1 MTLKSGSVS
10 RGLWKVVISRSPSIL
25 DAKERAPRTISS
37 RNMVRRPRSLSCSPK
52 RTMEPIS
59 SLIWPKVSGDTM
71 TRPSR
76 SVGRRSV
83 VCDDHPS
90 RPTRSI
96 SYLDFEGLI
105 PASRNIYLRFKGL
118 PECGTRSISGCSAL
132 ESCGSHGVY
141 TRAPTPRNAVRCL
154 SEPQSTPRNE
164 DSPRISRSS
173 FERRMCSTV
182 KHADEQAC
190 QRRND
195 PSQLELLQRQH
206 VQYGL

>member
-1 MTLKSGSVS
+1 MTTP
-10 RGLWKVVISRSPSIL
+10 VVL
-25 DAKERAPRTISS
+25 RA
-37 RNMVRRPRSLSCSPK
+37 SLA
-52 RTMEPIS
+52 
-59 SLIWPKVSGDTM
+59 
-71 TRPSR
+71 
-76 SVGRRSV
+76 
-83 VCDDHPS
+83 
-90 RPTRSI
+90 RSI

-195 PSQLELLQRQH
+195 HPSWNCCSGSMLNMASSHGREPPNTVTMLARH
-206 VQYGL
+206 VANDTMATSSTIQKYTRGK

>member
-1 MTLKSGSVS
+1 MVQTRAVGAEVAHFPDTEGVTSSNLVSPTIFLLYVAPSGA
-10 RGLWKVVISRSPSIL
+10 L
-25 DAKERAPRTISS
+25 
-37 RNMVRRPRSLSCSPK
+37 
-52 RTMEPIS
+52 PITRFTVPHC
-59 SLIWPKVSGDTM
+59 LRWQADT
-71 TRPSR
+71 R
-76 SVGRRSV
+76 
-83 VCDDHPS
+83 
-90 RPTRSI
+90 
-96 SYLDFEGLI
+96 YLRFEGLI
-105 PASRNIYLRFKGL
+105 SRSRNIYLRFKGL
-118 PECGTRSISGCSAL
+118 PKRDIRSMRGHPAL
-132 ESCGSHGVY
+132 ESCGFRPGS